1 MEFYVGDVPAHDQNV
16 HLHKCLTAG
25 HVNASVQA
33 TSDSTPKPASVN
45 VHTQYLH
52 VRRHNFSTDST
63 ADVSAFTETIL
74 LIMDG
79 FTHTVTIELNSC
91 TYCLSVKDSKITS
104 YYSQN

>member
-79 FTHTVTIELNSC
+79 FTHTVTITQQLHI
-91 TYCLSVKDSKITS
+91 LSFSKRL
-104 YYSQN
+104 